1 MVVIYG
7 ITAVVLYLTSTL
19 NPFLHCWKI
28 RAVRQ
33 AVKQTNQISILL
45 SMELYFYFPELEL
58 RVLHDVW
65 ELMV

>member
-1 MVVIYG
+1 MVVIFG

-19 NPFLHCWKI
+19 NPFLHCWKT

-58 RVLHDVW
+58 RVLHNAW

>member
-1 MVVIYG
+1 MVVIFG
-7 ITAVVLYLTSTL
+7 ITAAVLYLTSTL
-19 NPFLHCWKI
+19 NPFLYCWKI

-45 SMELYFYFPELEL
+45 SMELYFCFPELEL
-58 RVLHDVW
+58 RVLHNAW